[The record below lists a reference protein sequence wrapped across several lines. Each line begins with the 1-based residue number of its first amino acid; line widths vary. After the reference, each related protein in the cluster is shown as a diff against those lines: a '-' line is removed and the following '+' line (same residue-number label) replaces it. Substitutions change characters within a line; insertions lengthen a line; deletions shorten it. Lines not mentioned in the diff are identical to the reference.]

1 MTYVV
6 RFSDPRATDRVL
18 TGGKGANLAKLT
30 QAGFP
35 VPPGFVISPA
45 AYREAALSIA
55 GLVDVLRD
63 LVPNDH
69 AALVRASAPI
79 IDALRGAVMPRALE
93 REVASSCAALDAS
106 ARWAVRSSGTAE
118 DMEGAAFAGQ
128 HDTFL
133 NCVGVDEVLRRVR
146 DCWCSLWSPR
156 AIAYR
161 VRMGIAHAQV
171 AMAVVVQRMV
181 EADAAGVAFT
191 IDPVSGRLD
200 DVVIDANFGLGE
212 SVVSGEGDV
221 DHFVVDRR
229 SWTISSAEIAAKT
242 TRIVAGASGTREL
255 HVDGAAATHAA
266 LTDAQAIAI
275 ARLAVEIEEHF
286 GWPQDI
292 EWALAKGVPVLLQ
305 SRPITTIPPRWT
317 RDESAERFPN
327 VVTPLT
333 WDFVEEGFHRS
344 LNHSFALMGLPAY
357 GGKWFASFGHYIY
370 GNQNAVELYA
380 RRAPV
385 PSLPVAELV
394 RRLPAIV
401 ERFRWIAELPPCWRE
416 ELPSFLREIDG
427 FLAEPV
433 ERYDLTA
440 LWSYLERV
448 NAAGTR
454 YFLPNIAISI
464 GHGVL
469 HRALRALVTATTGE
483 TQAEESC
490 VALMACET
498 MTTRVNRELRV
509 LATLARAEGL
519 AEDLGAGTSE
529 ELWRQGESSASPFWK
544 ALRGF
549 VALHG
554 HRETDFDAYHPTWAE
569 SPWVVLDHV
578 RALLGVTSLEE
589 PCGRGADRVDALQL
603 RVIQALPVEMRG
615 LAARVIALARE
626 YTALDDLEHYHTTRL
641 SLPLRRGVREI
652 GRRLH
657 ALGIVEE
664 ELDAFFARAASLRDA
679 IADHTRLDALGAEI
693 RGTKRE
699 YLRARETAPRWSLA
713 AEADGEPASR
723 ADEHSL
729 NGIPGSPGEAEGVVH
744 IVRGTGD
751 FADFPRGAVLV
762 ARTTNP
768 AWTPLF
774 YSAAAVV
781 TESGGPL
788 SHGAVTARE
797 MRIPAVMAVRDV
809 LVRLRNG
816 DRVRV
821 NGASGRIEVV
831 SAA

>member
-45 AYREAALSIA
+45 AYREAAMSIT
-55 GLVDVLRD
+55 GIVEVLRD
-63 LVPNDH
+63 LTPDDH
-69 AALVRASAPI
+69 PAIELASATI
-79 IDALRGAVMPRALE
+79 VEALRAVEMPRALA
-93 REVASSCAALDAS
+93 REVGSSCAALDTG

-133 NCVGVDEVLRRVR
+133 NCAGIDEVLRRIR

-161 VRMGIAHAQV
+161 ARMGVDHAQV

-181 EADAAGVAFT
+181 NADAAGVAFT

-200 DVVIDANFGLGE
+200 SLVIDANFGLGE
-212 SVVSGEGDV
+212 SVVSGEAEV
-221 DHFVVDRR
+221 DHLVVDRR
-229 SWTISSAEIAAKT
+229 SWMISSATIATKT
-242 TRIVAGASGTREL
+242 TRIVPGTSGTTEL
-255 HVDGAAATHAA
+255 RVDRAAATQPA
-266 LTDAQAIAI
+266 LVDAQAIAI
-275 ARLAVEIEEHF
+275 ARLAVEVEEHF

-292 EWALAKGVPVLLQ
+292 EWALVKGVPVLLQ

-317 RDESAERFPN
+317 RDESAERFPS

-357 GGKWFASFGHYIY
+357 EGKWFARFGHYIY

-380 RRAPV
+380 RRSPV
-385 PSLPVAELV
+385 PPLPVAELV
-394 RRLPAIV
+394 RHLPAIV
-401 ERFRWIAELPPCWRE
+401 ERFRWVAELPPRWRE
-416 ELPSFLREIDG
+416 ELPAFLQEIEG

-433 ERYDLTA
+433 ERYDLAA
-440 LWSYLERV
+440 LWRYLERV

-469 HRALRALVTATTGE
+469 HRALRALVTATVGE
-483 TQAEESC
+483 IHAEQFCAEL
-490 VALMACET
+490 VACDT
-498 MTTRVNRELRV
+498 MTTCVNRELRALAV
-509 LATLARAEGL
+509 LAREEVVAEQLAVRQFQA
-519 AEDLGAGTSE
+519 
-529 ELWRQGESSASPFWK
+529 LWNQTASSPSPFWN
-544 ALRGF
+544 ALRRF
-549 VALHG
+549 IATHG
-554 HRETDFDAYHPTWAE
+554 HRETDFDPYHPTWAE
-569 SPWVVLDHV
+569 SPWVILEHV
-578 RALLGVTSLEE
+578 RALLEVPLLDELD
-589 PCGRGADRVDALQL
+589 GRSPVAVEKLQL
-603 RVIQALPVEMRG
+603 QVIQSLPVEMRG

-657 ALGIVEE
+657 ALGVVDD
-664 ELDAFFARAASLRDA
+664 ELDAFFARATSLRDA
-679 IADHTRLDALGAEI
+679 IAERIPLNALGAEV
-693 RGTKRE
+693 RETKRE
-699 YLRARETAPRWSLA
+699 YLRARDTAPRWSLTLD
-713 AEADGEPASR
+713 AEAESLSR
-723 ADEHSL
+723 EDEHSL
-729 NGIPGSPGEAEGVVH
+729 NGIPGSPGEAEGIVH
-744 IVRGTGD
+744 IVRDTGD

-797 MRIPAVMAVRDV
+797 MHIPAVMAVRDV

-821 NGASGRIEVV
+821 NGASGRIEVL